1 MATQSSNTSNFD
13 FNQFNALMN
22 TANSGLRMYLAERML
37 QDVQSV
43 MVRYRSPLIKDI
55 TDIIDELTQ
64 LRADNKAYLAKRN
77 NQGTDD
83 TQLTPDPQSTSA
95 DAGQVDALM

>member
-1 MATQSSNTSNFD
+1 MATQSNTTNFD
-13 FNQFNALMN
+13 FDEYNRLMN

-37 QDVQSV
+37 QDVQQV

-64 LRADNKAYLAKRN
+64 LRSDNKKYLATRN

-83 TQLTPDPQSTSA
+83 TQLSAPPQSTSA
-95 DAGQVDALM
+95 DAGPIDAPM